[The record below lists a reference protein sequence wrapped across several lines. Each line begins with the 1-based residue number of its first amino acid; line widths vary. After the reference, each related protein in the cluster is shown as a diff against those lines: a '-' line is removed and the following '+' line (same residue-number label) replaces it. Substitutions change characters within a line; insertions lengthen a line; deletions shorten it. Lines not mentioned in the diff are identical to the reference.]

1 MTRHSLFLRLF
12 LGNLL
17 IVVVAVAVGGIMSY
31 RAANVQYLGTAN
43 AYQDNLAL
51 LAVQH
56 LGDGWPLPDEDIDRF
71 CKRFL
76 EPPPDGAGGERPTV
90 ERAVPLRLTVIAR
103 DGRVLGD
110 SRGDP
115 NDMANHNSEDRPE
128 VVGALEGRPSLDVRR
143 SDTLAT
149 PYRYVARPIHS
160 RGEVVGA
167 VRVATPVIT
176 IAESQAL
183 LREGILWAS
192 LAAIVSFG
200 LLGLLINW
208 IWYAPLRSLGATARH
223 LASGD
228 LTARAGV
235 TGPTELARLGLAL
248 NAMRDSLAQQIGT
261 ITAQRENLRQ
271 VVAALREGVVAL
283 DAQGRVVLAN
293 RAAVDLLAPDQGE
306 VIGRRIEDAVRVA
319 EVVEAWHEAADSG
332 LPVSRQVET
341 DWRGRRDLDVHVS
354 PVVASG
360 AVGIVGVL
368 VVRDVTDLVRMA
380 AMKTEFVA
388 NASHEL
394 RTPVAT
400 LRAAVES
407 LEGGGH
413 QDAETLAKAV
423 VILKRHL
430 TRLENLTLDLLD
442 LHAVETA
449 RRGGESDEIRLGSLD
464 QWARQQFDDLASGK
478 GVALEFHVPA
488 GDDVFTSDRKLVA
501 LILHNLLENAIK
513 FTPAGGRVAC
523 LIERQAEAV
532 VLGVSDT
539 GIGISRED
547 RTRVF
552 ERFFQ
557 ADAAR
562 SGDAKV
568 RGTGLGLA
576 IVRHAAERLGATV
589 DLESELG
596 KGTTVTVRVPDRSV
610 R

>member
-17 IVVVAVAVGGIMSY
+17 IVVVAVAVGAVMSY

-51 LAVQH
+51 LAAQH

-76 EPPPDGAGGERPTV
+76 DPSSDGAGDERPTV
-90 ERAVPLRLTVIAR
+90 QRAVPARLTVIAR

-110 SRGDP
+110 SQGDP
-115 NDMANHNSEDRPE
+115 KQMANHKSEDRPE
-128 VVGALEGRPSLDVRR
+128 VLGALGGRPSLDVRR

-176 IAESQAL
+176 IVESQAL
-183 LREGILWAS
+183 LRDGILWAS
-192 LAAIVSFG
+192 LAAVVSFG

-228 LTARAGV
+228 LSARAGV
-235 TGPTELARLGLAL
+235 RGPAELARLGLAL
-248 NAMRDSLAQQIGT
+248 NAMRDSLARQIGT

-271 VVAALREGVVAL
+271 VVAALREGVVAI
-283 DAQGRVVLAN
+283 DAQGRIVLAN

-341 DWRGRRDLDVHVS
+341 DWRGRRRDLDVHVS
-354 PVVASG
+354 PLAASEAEAVA
-360 AVGIVGVL
+360 GVL
-368 VVRDVTDLVRMA
+368 VVRDVTDLVRTA

-394 RTPVAT
+394 RTPLAT

-413 QDAETLAKAV
+413 QDAEMLAKAV
-423 VILKRHL
+423 AILKRHL

-449 RRGGESDEIRLGSLD
+449 RGGGESDEIRLGSLE
-464 QWARQQFDDLASGK
+464 QWARQQFDDLASDK

-488 GDDVFTSDRKLVA
+488 GDDVFTSDRKLVG

-513 FTPAGGRVAC
+513 FTPSGGRVVC
-523 LIERQAEAV
+523 RIERQADAV

-576 IVRHAAERLGATV
+576 IVKHAAERLGATV
-589 DLESELG
+589 DLQSELG
-596 KGTTVTVRVPDRSV
+596 KGTTVTVRVPDR
-610 R
+610 